1 MIRRPPR
8 STRTDTLV
16 PYTAPFRSG
25 PARRGQARDRP
36 QDSLDEIAP
45 VGKHVEDHAAAGA
58 GAVVPTRALTRHA
71 RAIIDPVA
79 EIEPEANHLAEEAVI
94 DQLAQSTHAAQ
105 MRSEEHTSELQSL
118 MRISY
123 AVFCLKK
130 KYPHPSLPTP
140 SSYNYLLNHPSYIN
154 TH

>member
-1 MIRRPPR
+1 MRRIVNINPIRLARFVEA
-8 STRTDTLV
+8 DGGG
-16 PYTAPFRSG
+16 G

-94 DQLAQSTHAAQ
+94 DQLADRKSK
-105 MRSEEHTSELQSL
+105 RLN
-118 MRISY
+118 
-123 AVFCLKK
+123 
-130 KYPHPSLPTP
+130 
-140 SSYNYLLNHPSYIN
+140 SSH
-154 TH
+154 

>member
-79 EIEPEANHLAEEAVI
+79 EIEPEANHLAEE
-94 DQLAQSTHAAQ
+94 
-105 MRSEEHTSELQSL
+105 RSEEHTSELQSL

-130 KYPHPSLPTP
+130 NNSTRD
-140 SSYNYLLNHPSYIN
+140 
-154 TH
+154 TTT